1 MHLTTTGMNIYY
13 YITVS
18 EVLKILSQQYAKLN
32 IFVALFFSS
41 KDKSKNIIFFFH
53 TTKQLLNVKALSAN
67 ILHIRTHAGKVL
79 GKKKNNR
86 KYF

>member
-1 MHLTTTGMNIYY
+1 MFLFSAFNNYWYEHLLL
-13 YITVS
+13 YINGI

-41 KDKSKNIIFFFH
+41 KDKSTNIIFFFH
-53 TTKQLLNVKALSAN
+53 TTKQLLNVKALSTN

-79 GKKKNNR
+79 GKKK
-86 KYF
+86 K